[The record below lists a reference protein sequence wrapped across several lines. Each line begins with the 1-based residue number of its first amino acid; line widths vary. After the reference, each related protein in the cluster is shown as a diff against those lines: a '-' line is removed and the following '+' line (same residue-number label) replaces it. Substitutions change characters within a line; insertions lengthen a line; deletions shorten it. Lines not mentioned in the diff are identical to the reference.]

1 VPQIPFVST
10 AEINAFVERELRTSI
25 IDQRYGA
32 RPIIGILRSKK
43 RIILESGGSII
54 SQPILAQI
62 NETAITYSG
71 ADILP
76 TDSQEE
82 FTTYELPWKQAQAS
96 VTIIAIDKLRAS
108 GKRAQLSLVKNKVE
122 SAYMALYDKIGA
134 QVFANGSGNGGKDW
148 DGLGA
153 SVNNAAGQQMYLGID
168 RVANPWWQA
177 QVFDPGTLTA
187 LSTAS
192 MMTLWMQCKTDE
204 ERVQLISATK
214 TGYAS
219 FWQLLTPQEIFVDSQ
234 IASLGFDNI
243 AFQGC
248 PLVDDSGQPANTM
261 NFHNLDHERL
271 VIHEKRDF
279 EFEGFIKPTNQDV
292 ETGHIFVLGNFEVR
306 KPSSTGVY
314 RNVSNG

>member
-54 SQPILAQI
+54 AQPILAQI

-96 VTIIAIDKLRAS
+96 VTIIAMDKLRAS
-108 GKRAQLSLVKNKVE
+108 GKRAQLSFVKNKVE

-153 SVNNAAGQQMYLGID
+153 SVNNAAGQQVYLGID

-204 ERVQLISATK
+204 ERIQLISATK

-279 EFEGFIKPTNQDV
+279 EFEGFQKVVNQDV
-292 ETGHIFVLGNFEVR
+292 ETGHIMVAGNYENR

-314 RNVSNG
+314 RNISNG